1 MEHII
6 TVLEAVGVIT
16 AVAGSVLVT
25 STSPAKRRLAFVSF
39 VVSSSAAL
47 PLFIYNEL
55 YSYAALQV
63 FYLITAGFGLY
74 NLRRSNGL

>member
-1 MEHII
+1 MEYII

-25 STSPAKRRLAFVSF
+25 STFVAKRRVAFIAF
-39 VVSSSAAL
+39 IISSSAAL
-47 PLFIYNEL
+47 PLFTYNEL

-63 FYLITAGFGLY
+63 FYLITAGFGFY
-74 NLRRSNGL
+74 NLRGSNGL